1 MLTIDALNELGVN
14 TKEGLMRCMN
24 NETFYFKMLKMGLSG
39 DYFDKLGKALMENN
53 LDEAFEAAH
62 ALKGVLGNLAVT
74 PIYNPLAEMT
84 EMLRAKKQADYVKMY
99 KPIVDLKNKIL
110 ALM

>member
-84 EMLRAKKQADYVKMY
+84 EMLRAKKAADYVTMY
-99 KPIVDLKNKIL
+99 KPIKELRDKLVAEL
-110 ALM
+110 